1 MNEITLSVIIP
12 ITKMAGKLSNLKKTL
27 EECITNDLEFV
38 IVHDEQDTKTQI
50 ELEELISLF
59 PNLKI
64 QLFRDVFNSPGLAR
78 NYGISKSSGS
88 WFSFSDS
95 DDIPHTSNLIKT
107 VLNAEKEK
115 ANVGI
120 GKLLIVS
127 KNQESLVESSH
138 LKELNRNSLA
148 NLVLNPGFT
157 RFVFRAKEFDAIDF
171 PEIRMAEDQVYLAR
185 SNFLD
190 HKIYISDLLL
200 YTYYVNIPDQATRNP
215 SSLRELSKSL
225 PLIYS
230 LKNKS
235 SSKTNQLLVM
245 LVLKISLTCLFR
257 RINTRNAIRYAL
269 IATIS
274 SPLDSFSVLVSIIRV
289 KNDKK

>member
-1 MNEITLSVIIP
+1 
-12 ITKMAGKLSNLKKTL
+12 
-27 EECITNDLEFV
+27 
-38 IVHDEQDTKTQI
+38 
-50 ELEELISLF
+50 
-59 PNLKI
+59 
-64 QLFRDVFNSPGLAR
+64 
-78 NYGISKSSGS
+78 
-88 WFSFSDS
+88 
-95 DDIPHTSNLIKT
+95 